1 MSAIRTGGEIDAFCG
16 KCELN
21 LAHTIIAMVGP
32 KVVKVKCNTCG
43 NDHQYRGEQPLVK
56 SQSFANPKRRAS
68 SSAAPKP
75 TRTQVSWEDKFK
87 GKDLSRAKKYS
98 VKDTYALDDVIDHP
112 TFGLG
117 LVVGVRQDKVDV
129 SFKQEEKVLVHG
141 KGGPPAAPLP
151 HPPHRPPPSAPE
163 DHRPVKE
170 EPVDAPAPQPPP
182 DATPQT

>member
-1 MSAIRTGGEIDAFCG
+1 MSAIRTGGEIDAFCS

-56 SQSFANPKRRAS
+56 SQSFANPKKRAAS
-68 SSAAPKP
+68 SSSAGPKP
-75 TRTQVSWEDKFK
+75 SRAHVAWEDKFK
-87 GKDLSRAKKYS
+87 GKDLSRARKYS

-117 LVVGVRQDKVDV
+117 LVTAVRQDKVEV

-141 KGGPPAAPLP
+141 KGAPAAPLP

-163 DHRPVKE
+163 DHRPEKE
-170 EPVDAPAPQPPP
+170 TPVAPPPADSAPQR
-182 DATPQT
+182 